1 MSFEAK
7 FSKISL
13 KKEKEQ
19 SKFNG
24 SLQNEDKKAEMK
36 EDIKARINEAEVCRS
51 MGLYDE
57 SLDIYKKVISILP
70 EKDVQTLKTVKA
82 KISEVE
88 HEVAEVEKTEPNQ
101 VTAEDISR
109 FKESVMVEDESDTAL
124 LDSAAAFSDMGLHKE
139 AAAEYKKLLFED
151 YPLENIFPQYA
162 KTILKLYSP
171 TKAVKQ
177 IESLVND
184 QRLDKKKRARV
195 RFYFG
200 KEMDRRDHKDQ
211 ALDLY
216 KTAAQIDP
224 DDAEIKKRL
233 DSIQANLSSG
243 SKYDYL
249 LRQEKVTTDQLQKAF
264 ALSKKMKKSVEF
276 VLSSQYQISKEDIGK
291 SFSAYYGC
299 SFRNYDESFSTPTE
313 LLGKLKKA
321 FLLNEGWVPLSWDK
335 DGVEVLVDDPRDLNK
350 TDNIKTLLNT
360 SKVNFSVAIKEDIE
374 EYIKRFYDTDRIN
387 EAVTTGDGLDDF
399 DLIPDVSFEEE
410 EEVEDGLDE
419 DDESSSKVVKLVDQ
433 CIIAAFRKNAS
444 DIHIEPSPITKAT
457 NIRFRLDG
465 VCQEYI
471 KVPNSMARGI
481 LSRIKIMS
489 SLDIAERRLPQD
501 GKIKFKRKGVPQFE
515 LRVATLPTAG
525 GFEDTVLRILAKAG
539 TMKID
544 DMALTDRN
552 LEVLKKIITKPYGL
566 VLAVG
571 PTGSGKTTTLHSALG
586 HINKPDIK
594 IWTAEDPVE
603 ITQAGLRQVE
613 AKPRIGLDFA
623 RIMRAFLRAD
633 PDVIMIGEMRDEET
647 ASIGIEASL
656 TGHLVFS
663 TLHTNS
669 APETITRLL
678 DMGLNALNFSDAFL
692 GVLAQRLVRRLCK
705 NCCKEEN
712 PSKEEFEEMVMDYG
726 EEDFEKSGIKYS
738 SDVTIKRCGSCEV
751 CSGTGY
757 KGRLGIHELMEGTPA
772 IKQLIKKQAST
783 EDLFALSKKENMT
796 TLKQDGILKV
806 FNGLTDITEV
816 RRVCIT

>member
-1 MSFEAK
+1 
-7 FSKISL
+7 
-13 KKEKEQ
+13 
-19 SKFNG
+19 
-24 SLQNEDKKAEMK
+24 MK
-36 EDIKARINEAEVCRS
+36 TDIKARINEADVCRS

-57 SLDIYKKVISILP
+57 SLNIYKQIMSSLP
-70 EKDVQTLKTVKA
+70 KKDVQTIKTIKE
-82 KISEVE
+82 KIRLVE
-88 HEVAEVEKTEPNQ
+88 EEVANLEKDEPNQ
-101 VTAEDISR
+101 VSAEDISR
-109 FKESVMVEDESDTAL
+109 FKETMMTDDESNTAI
-124 LDSAAAFSDMGLHKE
+124 LDSAEAFSGMGLHKE
-139 AAAEYKKLLFED
+139 AIAEYKKILFQD
-151 YPLENIFPQYA
+151 YPVDKIFPQFA
-162 KTILKLYSP
+162 KAVLKLHSP
-171 TKAVKQ
+171 AKAVEQ
-177 IESLVND
+177 VESLVND
-184 QRLDKKKRARV
+184 QRLDKKKRARIT
-195 RFYFG
+195 FYFG

-216 KTAAQIDP
+216 KAAAKFDP
-224 DDAEIKKRL
+224 VDSEIKKRL
-233 DSIQANLSSG
+233 DAIQANLSSG

-276 VLSSQYQISKEDIGK
+276 VLTSQYQINKEDIGK

-299 SFRNYDESFSTPTE
+299 SFRNYSDALETPTE

-360 SKVNFSVAIKEDIE
+360 SKINFSVAIKEDIE
-374 EYIKRFYDTDRIN
+374 EYIKRFYDTDRIS
-387 EAVTTGDGLDDF
+387 ETVTSADGLDDF

-410 EEVEDGLDE
+410 EEVDEALDE

-525 GFEDTVLRILAKAG
+525 GFEDAVLRILAKAG

-552 LEVLKKIITKPYGL
+552 LNVLKNIIQKPYGL

-647 ASIGIEASL
+647 AAIGIEASL

-692 GVLAQRLVRRLCK
+692 GVLAQRLVRRLCQ
-705 NCCKEEN
+705 NCCKEEKL
-712 PSKEEFEEMVMDYG
+712 PKEEFNEIAMDYG
-726 EEDFEKSGIKYS
+726 KEDLKKTGIKYT
-738 SDVTIKRCGSCEV
+738 SDLTIKRCGSCEV

-757 KGRLGIHELMEGTPA
+757 KGRLGIHELMEGTPGV
-772 IKQLIKKQAST
+772 KRLIKKQAST
-783 EDLFALSKKENMT
+783 EELFALSIEEGMT

-806 FNGLTDITEV
+806 FNGLTDIKEV